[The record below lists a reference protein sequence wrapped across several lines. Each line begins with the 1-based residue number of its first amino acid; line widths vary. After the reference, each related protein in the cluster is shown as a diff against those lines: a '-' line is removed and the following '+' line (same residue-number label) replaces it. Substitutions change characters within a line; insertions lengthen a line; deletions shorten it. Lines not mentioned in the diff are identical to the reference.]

1 MHAYQCTGTTWIDV
15 CAYEGLVQD
24 FRLTIFSIAWYN
36 CTGYKDWIEQAMA
49 NSDDPEATLRRIKKF
64 QRVNSFKGTAIML
77 IAGGLGVWYNYA
89 HPYVPP
95 GH

>member
-1 MHAYQCTGTTWIDV
+1 
-15 CAYEGLVQD
+15 
-24 FRLTIFSIAWYN
+24 
-36 CTGYKDWIEQAMA
+36 MA

-64 QRVNSFKGTAIML
+64 QRVNSFKGTAIMI

>member
-1 MHAYQCTGTTWIDV
+1 M
-15 CAYEGLVQD
+15 
-24 FRLTIFSIAWYN
+24 WYD

-64 QRVNSFKGTAIML
+64 QRVNSFKGTAIMV